1 MRSMRR
7 DRTHQAM
14 RDTLADMIR
23 SLKRD
28 CKRVSDW
35 GDIQYDL
42 GYIHGLNYAI
52 SMYINDEFWLYKI
65 PEIDRV
71 NRCIGR
77 LVEKVG

>member
-42 GYIHGLNYAI
+42 GYINL
-52 SMYINDEFWLYKI
+52 
-65 PEIDRV
+65 
-71 NRCIGR
+71 
-77 LVEKVG
+77 